1 MPGVGKIALSAMMP
15 ILSAKGIDVA
25 SLPTAL
31 VSNTLDFGKFDILD
45 TTDYME
51 KTVDIWHDL
60 GFRFDCISTGF
71 MISPKQINIVERLIN
86 NQDTDNLLVVVDP
99 IMGDEGKLYN
109 GMTDNNVAIMR
120 KLSSYADILIPN
132 FTEACFLTNHF
143 YSRDTLSQDEADKL
157 IERVRQ
163 LGSKSVVIT
172 STSVNGENCVIGYDH
187 TKDENFKIGFELIDV
202 RFPGTGDIFSAVL
215 VSDVLNGVIQ
225 LNKKPVCLFDTVAQ
239 AMSGIVYA
247 AEKKKIA
254 VSVDCPENLTFSHD
268 SKWTSEALFNLLD
281 NAVKYT
287 PAGGKI
293 TVSVIPWEMYVEIK
307 VADTGKGISESN
319 QAAIFR
325 RFYREEEVHEQQGV
339 GIGLYLTREI
349 VTRQGGYIKVVS
361 EPGKGSEFS
370 IMLPTK

>member
-1 MPGVGKIALSAMMP
+1 MDFLLEALTNWLKEMLVGGIMSNLSGMFDSVNQQVADISVQVGQTPQGWNGSIFNMIENLSNSIMVPIAGV
-15 ILSAKGIDVA
+15 ILAIV
-25 SLPTAL
+25 
-31 VSNTLDFGKFDILD
+31 
-45 TTDYME
+45 M
-51 KTVDIWHDL
+51 TVDLIQ
-60 GFRFDCISTGF
+60 
-71 MISPKQINIVERLIN
+71 MIADNRRRVDEER
-86 NQDTDNLLVVVDP
+86 Q
-99 IMGDEGKLYN
+99 
-109 GMTDNNVAIMR
+109 
-120 KLSSYADILIPN
+120 
-132 FTEACFLTNHF
+132 
-143 YSRDTLSQDEADKL
+143 
-157 IERVRQ
+157 
-163 LGSKSVVIT
+163 
-172 STSVNGENCVIGYDH
+172 
-187 TKDENFKIGFELIDV
+187 ELQ
-202 RFPGTGDIFSAVL
+202 TL
-215 VSDVLNGVIQ
+215 VSDISHQVKTPVSNLKMATDTLLEKPMTEAERTDFIRGIRTQTDKLDFLFQALVKTSRLETGVIQ

-339 GIGLYLTREI
+339 GIGLYLAREI